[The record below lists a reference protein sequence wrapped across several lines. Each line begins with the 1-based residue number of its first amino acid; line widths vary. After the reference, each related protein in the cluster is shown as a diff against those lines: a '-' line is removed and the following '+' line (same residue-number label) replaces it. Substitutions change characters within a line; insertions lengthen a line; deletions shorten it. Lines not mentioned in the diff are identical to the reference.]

1 MTTFKKSIRK
11 IHLWL
16 GLASGLIIVF
26 LGITGCILAFQ
37 REIEDVTQDYRFVRN
52 EHKEFLAPSKL
63 QSIAMAALPG
73 KEVHAVAYEGKD
85 KAATVIFFAL
95 EPEYYYNVYLNPY
108 SGELLKVK
116 NMDRDFFRV
125 VLMGHF
131 YLWLPEQIGQ
141 PIVASATLIF
151 VIMLIS
157 GIILWWPKNKGA
169 AKQRFTIKWNAKWRR
184 KNYDLHNVLGFYAS
198 WVAIILGLT
207 GLIWGFEWF
216 AKSVYSIAGGKGS
229 IIYQEP
235 ISDTTR
241 KTNLAQ
247 PAIDIV
253 WQKMKTNYPNAEV
266 IEVHPPVTNA
276 SPIAANAN
284 PDAST
289 YWKADYVFYD
299 QYTFEELPAT
309 SIYGRLAKASLAD
322 KLIRMNYD
330 VHTGAIIGIA
340 GKILMFFASLIA
352 ASLPITGF
360 YIWRGRNK
368 KKKNALKA
376 MVYKPDIMA
385 TV

>member
-37 REIEDVTQDYRFVRN
+37 REVEDVTQDYRFVRA
-52 EHKEFLAPSKL
+52 ESKEFMAPSKL
-63 QSIAMAALPG
+63 QSIAMTALPG

-108 SGELLKVK
+108 TGEVLKVK

-157 GIILWWPKNKGA
+157 GIILWWPKNKA
-169 AKQRFTIKWNAKWRR
+169 ATKQRFTIKWSAKWRR

-216 AKSVYSIAGGKGS
+216 AKSVYGIAGGKGS
-229 IIYQEP
+229 IVYEEP
-235 ISDTTR
+235 ISDTA
-241 KTNLAQ
+241 KKINLAQ
-247 PAIDIV
+247 PAIDVV
-253 WQKMKTNYPNAEV
+253 WQKMKANYPNAEV
-266 IEVHPPVTNA
+266 IEVHPPVTDA

-289 YWKADYVFYD
+289 YWKADYIFYD
-299 QYTFEELPAT
+299 QYTLEELPAK

-322 KLIRMNYD
+322 KVLRMNYD

-368 KKKNALKA
+368 KKKAAKLLLHEPH
-376 MVYKPDIMA
+376 MMA